1 MTHLRAVARAVG
13 RWAADW
19 RTGAAVAA
27 TAFVALLIVIV
38 VSSTTTTQDALD
50 ARQATASAASRRIDR
65 FNARIEELGTE
76 ISTAAFT
83 NGVRIGELADQVAAL
98 QEQVRQMGGDP
109 VVPSTTTTTSTTRP
123 RSATTTTTTRPPS
136 TTTTTRPCAVSVA
149 GRCIGGS
156 P

>member
-1 MTHLRAVARAVG
+1 MTRLRAAGQALG

-27 TAFVALLIVIV
+27 TAFVALLIVVV
-38 VSSTTTTQDALD
+38 VSSTLTTQDALD
-50 ARQATASAASRRIDR
+50 ARQATAAAASRRIDR
-65 FNARIEELGTE
+65 LNARIEELGDE

-98 QEQVRQMGGDP
+98 QEQVRQMGGEP
-109 VVPSTTTTTSTTRP
+109 VVIVEPRRSDSTTTSTSTTSTTRP
-123 RSATTTTTTRPPS
+123 SS
-136 TTTTTRPCAVSVA
+136 TTTTTRPCTLNVA
-149 GRCIGGS
+149 GRCIGGT